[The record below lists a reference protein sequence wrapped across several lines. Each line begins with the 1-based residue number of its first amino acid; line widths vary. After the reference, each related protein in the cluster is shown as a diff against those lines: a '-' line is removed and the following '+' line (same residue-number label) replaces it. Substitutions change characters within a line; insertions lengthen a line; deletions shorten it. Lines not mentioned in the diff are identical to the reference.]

1 MSQSPSQ
8 PPDDPFDGLLLPMCA
23 WKALEDAHITNLQ
36 QLQTMAS
43 VIDQIP
49 DIWPETAQVIR
60 DRLGQLP
67 TKKAVRVRL
76 VFPKH
81 FKRKAAAAALS
92 T

>member
-8 PPDDPFDGLLLPMCA
+8 HPHDPFGGLLLPMSA

-36 QLQTMAS
+36 QLRTVAP
-43 VIDQIP
+43 VIDQVP
-49 DIWPETAQVIR
+49 HVRPETAQVIR
-60 DRLGQLP
+60 DRLDQLA
-67 TKKAVRVRL
+67 TKTSVRVKL

-81 FKRKAAAAALS
+81 LKRKAAAALS

>member
-1 MSQSPSQ
+1 MS
-8 PPDDPFDGLLLPMCA
+8 A

-49 DIWPETAQVIR
+49 DIGPETAQLIG
-60 DRLGQLP
+60 DRLGQLS
-67 TKKAVRVRL
+67 TKKSVRFSL
-76 VFPKH
+76 VFPKQSE
-81 FKRKAAAAALS
+81 RKAAAALS